1 MQRGLGACDCLVARS
16 SYPYFHTSTHLSSS
30 LQDRSMIVQ
39 ILEGVKEVNIS
50 CIQAAADTTCS
61 KRSTRVKAFK
71 EQQDMLVIQMTIE
84 SGAVG

>member
-1 MQRGLGACDCLVARS
+1 
-16 SYPYFHTSTHLSSS
+16 
-30 LQDRSMIVQ
+30 MIVQ